1 LSFKKISKIDIK
13 INNIEKYLKLVVQ
26 NMSNNISQ
34 FEFEEKENIDI
45 CQDMPLKKKDYLES
59 LKIKLSNNALYRNEM
74 VSLISI
80 SIS

>member
-26 NMSNNISQ
+26 NMSNIIPQ

-45 CQDMPLKKKDYLES
+45 CQDMPLKKKGDLES
-59 LKIKLSNNALYRNEM
+59 LETKLSNNAYRNEM
-74 VSLISI
+74 VSLIFI
-80 SIS
+80 SIL